1 MYSHPK
7 LREFEDRMARLF
19 VEVDHRLEDAWG
31 DRFAVHPNRPHRGAT
46 ADPGMD
52 GLFEIAPDF
61 TAGIG
66 SERGRGYL
74 ISLRVATLE
83 RVPPEK
89 YEAFLEEAASFV
101 RTLLPKYF
109 PGRDLRVVR
118 DGRGFK
124 IIGDFSLGAV

>member
-1 MYSHPK
+1 
-7 LREFEDRMARLF
+7 
-19 VEVDHRLEDAWG
+19 
-31 DRFAVHPNRPHRGAT
+31 
-46 ADPGMD
+46 MD

-83 RVPPEK
+83 RVPPDK
-89 YEAFLEEAASFV
+89 YNAFLEEASSFV

-109 PGRDLRVVR
+109 PGRDLRVVH

-124 IIGDFSLGAV
+124 IIGDFSLGSA